1 MAHFLVSCG
10 PLLAFTAALVLLLP
24 YTSDSYEIDDEGN
37 ARATLAEIL
46 SFCVFFCHISV
57 TFWSRILAQNFPMG
71 ENFTKTIQK
80 ISKMPCQFC
89 ANSAQILYKFWN
101 SVQILEFCANS

>member
-1 MAHFLVSCG
+1 MLTQCLF
-10 PLLAFTAALVLLLP
+10 
-24 YTSDSYEIDDEGN
+24 D